1 MDVMQAK
8 IDDTDWRILAELQ
21 LDGRLSYKELGRRI
35 HLSAPA
41 VAERVR
47 RLEDA
52 GVIVGYGAQVDA
64 SHAGLPLLAFLQLR
78 CRPDDCLL
86 RTSTA
91 DDYPEIIA
99 VHKLAG
105 EFCSML
111 TVRASTLS
119 HFEGLAERLGSH
131 GDMRTHIVMSTQ
143 YAGRP
148 VQPIAND
155 RPVTQADGWTTP

>member
-1 MDVMQAK
+1 
-8 IDDTDWRILAELQ
+8 
-21 LDGRLSYKELGRRI
+21 
-35 HLSAPA
+35 
-41 VAERVR
+41 
-47 RLEDA
+47 
-52 GVIVGYGAQVDA
+52 VIVGYGAQVDA